1 MAWRE
6 PFQVSFRVAEMEN
19 GVRVLIG
26 VLAVGFRSSKPGRR
40 RYQTFLIKKIISERK
55 ENAKELGKD

>member
-1 MAWRE
+1 MIAWRE

-26 VLAVGFRSSKPGRR
+26 VLAVGISILRAWK
-40 RYQTFLIKKIISERK
+40 KKIS
-55 ENAKELGKD
+55 DFFC

>member
-1 MAWRE
+1 MMALRE

-26 VLAVGFRSSKPGRR
+26 VLVVGISILRAWK
-40 RYQTFLIKKIISERK
+40 KKISDMYIYFLYKFYFRP
-55 ENAKELGKD
+55 